1 MLQILLYMILQCC
14 QKSQTILS
22 AADTRNHK
30 LRLVLFWGVFGHT
43 NLVAE
48 LQEQVSGRFSS
59 KKPPNLRGRKREI
72 P

>member
-30 LRLVLFWGVFGHT
+30 LRLVMLYNTLGHQK
-43 NLVAE
+43 LPVLSVKAGALSRE
-48 LQEQVSGRFSS
+48 L
-59 KKPPNLRGRKREI
+59 KKTRELDAQI
-72 P
+72 GDYS